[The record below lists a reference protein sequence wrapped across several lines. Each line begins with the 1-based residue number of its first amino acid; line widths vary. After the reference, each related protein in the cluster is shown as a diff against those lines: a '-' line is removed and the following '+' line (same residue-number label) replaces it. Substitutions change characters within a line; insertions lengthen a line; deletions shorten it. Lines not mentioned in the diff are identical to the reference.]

1 MNDRSSI
8 VDNVADFMLVALTP
22 ALIIGMI
29 SSVAMFVFMLG
40 YHGPYVARSY
50 VIMFLFVVAAVLIAR
65 ISMEQGKEYASIFA
79 APLAIVMFL
88 ATGFS
93 VWGLLCCAVVWWVAH
108 QVTWNCT
115 WLKKA
120 DEDRGTGL
128 LQELGIDRERMVDDE
143 PVQEEES
150 PEPVADQQGWV
161 AWWRKQIR
169 KSHDERPPGVTVIYF
184 ACLALPVFGIGH
196 WFLPQHLETMALRM
210 ALLYLGCSIG
220 LLMTTSFLGLRR
232 YLERRRVAMPG
243 EVAWAWLIGGTLLTV
258 LFLGLCLLLP
268 RPRTGARSTPLF
280 SFGSFSFRR
289 WDDLAWGRDGES
301 DPNAGRSGKAPRSD
315 DHEAA
320 QRGKAV
326 RQNGPGSTGRQK
338 RGTPGNQ
345 SGGEAGRHSG
355 SRGPQGKGR
364 PQTDSG
370 DSQRPG
376 KSGSG
381 RSKGK
386 PSPGSGRHQS
396 GMKKGQAGK
405 KAMTNGQSTRKA
417 SGAKMGRKGG
427 KSGQPGDSK
436 QPATQTGRGRPLDRQ
451 QQNDATEPQ
460 GRRQRSAHGKTQP
473 DRDTSNK
480 GTQRAGSPRVDRAK
494 SADHKPVREQQDQ
507 QRPSAQSN
515 SSRSPQRSASTPR
528 STPPDDAPRS
538 SSRSP
543 LSLLLGLM
551 TGIVRLLSLL
561 LLAAVAGYLIWRFR
575 HELLSGLRQLWND
588 ILAFWAKWFDR
599 SDKPGPAE
607 SDPTTEKVEPT
618 PQRRF
623 ADYPNPFRTKAVEA
637 WEPEEIVR
645 YTFEAV
651 EAWGRERGWVRLED
665 ATAMEYMR
673 QLGMKVPALRREF
686 RALGKLYGQ
695 AAYAP
700 GSLTPMQASDLHS
713 LWERLER
720 SASTSS
726 AESVSSGR
734 SSC

>member
-1 MNDRSSI
+1 MNERSSI

-50 VIMFLFVVAAVLIAR
+50 IIMFLFVVAAVLIAR
-65 ISMEQGKEYASIFA
+65 ISMEQGKEYASLFA

-143 PVQEEES
+143 PAQEEES

-196 WFLPQHLETMALRM
+196 WFLPRHLESMALRT

-232 YLERRRVAMPG
+232 YLERRRVEMPG

-258 LFLGLCLLLP
+258 LFLGICLLLP
-268 RPRTGARSTPLF
+268 RPRTGVRSTPLF
-280 SFGSFSFRR
+280 SFGSFNFRR
-289 WDDLAWGRDGES
+289 WDDLAWGHDGES
-301 DPNAGRSGKAPRSD
+301 DPNARRSGQPTGPD

-320 QRGKAV
+320 QRGNAA
-326 RQNGPGSTGRQK
+326 RQNGSGSTGQRKQ
-338 RGTPGNQ
+338 GIPGNQ
-345 SGGEAGRHSG
+345 SGDEAR
-355 SRGPQGKGR
+355 RQPANQGPQGKGR
-364 PQTDSG
+364 PQ
-370 DSQRPG
+370 
-376 KSGSG
+376 SGSG
-381 RSKGK
+381 NSQRADKPASGGSRGK
-386 PSPGSGRHQS
+386 PSSQDDRPESRGQESQPGSRPNGGPSPRQS
-396 GMKKGQAGK
+396 GRAQA
-405 KAMTNGQSTRKA
+405 
-417 SGAKMGRKGG
+417 GRKGEN
-427 KSGQPGDSK
+427 SGQPGDSK
-436 QPATQTGRGRPLDRQ
+436 QPATRTGSGRPFGRRK
-451 QQNDATEPQ
+451 QNDETEPEN
-460 GRRQRSAHGKTQP
+460 RKQRSARGKTHA
-473 DRDTSNK
+473 DRDTSNQR
-480 GTQRAGSPRVDRAK
+480 TERAGSPPETQAK
-494 SADHKPVREQQDQ
+494 SAAPKPPRQQGAG
-507 QRPSAQSN
+507 QRTTAGSGSN
-515 SSRSPQRSASTPR
+515 RSRPEPP
-528 STPPDDAPRS
+528 STPPSASPPDDTPS
-538 SSRSP
+538 SSPRSP
-543 LSLLLGLM
+543 LSLFLGVM
-551 TGIVRLLSLL
+551 TGMVRLLALL

-599 SDKPGPAE
+599 SPKGEPAE
-607 SDPTTEKVEPT
+607 PELQAEKAEAT
-618 PQRRF
+618 KRRRF
-623 ADYPNPFRTKAVEA
+623 ADYSNPFRTRAAET
-637 WEPEEIVR
+637 WDPEEIVR

-651 EAWGRERGWVRLED
+651 EAWGQERGWARLED

-700 GSLTPMQASDLHS
+700 GSLTPVQASELHA
-713 LWERLER
+713 LWERLEK

-734 SSC
+734 SPC